1 MPRTWTKNGTETD
14 DWMLRFTVGDD
25 YRWDRR
31 LLPYD
36 VRATEAHAWG
46 LQQIGVLSEAE
57 LDAIRE
63 ELDAL
68 LDAVDAGEV
77 TVEPSD
83 EDSHTVIENFLTARC
98 GDTGKKIHTGRS
110 RNDQV
115 LAALRL
121 WMRDVLAEMGGQ
133 VAGLVRTLC
142 DLADAHDGVLLPGY
156 THMQRAMPSTVALW
170 ALGYAETWVDDL
182 ETLRHVRRQV
192 NVSPLGSAAG
202 YGVPVLDLPRQAV
215 AERLGFRDVQ
225 THATA
230 VQLARGKHEL
240 AVAHACVQI
249 AATANRMV
257 SDLVLFATSEFDFVE
272 LPDALCTGSSIM
284 PQKKNPDVLE
294 LVRGHYHRLTGQLQ
308 TLATLPANLSGGY
321 HRDLQL
327 SKAAVMTCVQGTSDV
342 LQALQS
348 VAEAVRFHPDAT
360 EAACTPDLTATQ
372 QALQQ
377 VADGVPFRTA
387 YRSAA
392 DPDAWPESVEAADL
406 LAAYAT
412 DGSPGQE
419 RPDRLRARLDG
430 HDWVA

>member
-1 MPRTWTKNGTETD
+1 
-14 DWMLRFTVGDD
+14 
-25 YRWDRR
+25 
-31 LLPYD
+31 
-36 VRATEAHAWG
+36 
-46 LQQIGVLSEAE
+46 
-57 LDAIRE
+57 
-63 ELDAL
+63 
-68 LDAVDAGEV
+68 
-77 TVEPSD
+77 
-83 EDSHTVIENFLTARC
+83 
-98 GDTGKKIHTGRS
+98 
-110 RNDQV
+110 
-115 LAALRL
+115 
-121 WMRDVLAEMGGQ
+121 
-133 VAGLVRTLC
+133 
-142 DLADAHDGVLLPGY
+142 
-156 THMQRAMPSTVALW
+156 
-170 ALGYAETWVDDL
+170 
-182 ETLRHVRRQV
+182 
-192 NVSPLGSAAG
+192 
-202 YGVPVLDLPRQAV
+202 
-215 AERLGFRDVQ
+215 
-225 THATA
+225 
-230 VQLARGKHEL
+230 
-240 AVAHACVQI
+240 
-249 AATANRMV
+249 
-257 SDLVLFATSEFDFVE
+257 
-272 LPDALCTGSSIM
+272 M